1 MLGSLHDIALQ
12 DGAWPAR
19 QHFQR
24 SIGHA
29 ARDNEG
35 AVIHA
40 HTHARTHTHTHT
52 HTHTNTHTHT
62 HITHTHTHTHTLH
75 THTHTQRLGAECG
88 TSLLRHVASQH
99 LWDSSAIETRTV
111 RSRVYTCECKRVRRA
126 NRFELNCHFQAC
138 SANEECLA
146 WKFICTWSYYLRSEI
161 ETLVLVRES
170 A

>member
-52 HTHTNTHTHT
+52 HTY
-62 HITHTHTHTHTLH
+62 